1 MMTEPQLDARGE
13 AHQALSS
20 VVAAYGPPVLSN
32 PRMLGSL
39 VTDLLPDLP
48 RNAACWS
55 PRPRPAS
62 QVS

>member
-13 AHQALSS
+13 AHEALSS

-48 RNAACWS
+48 RGREGERRLLLRHRA
-55 PRPRPAS
+55 
-62 QVS
+62 